1 MFMQKS
7 PREKYLLKAA
17 RLTRDEA
24 QQFYLRM
31 KRKLERSIE
40 KHKVRPVVALALQ
53 LEIEDKNL
61 NKWRERFSVI
71 KSRSRKKQ
79 TESPSVK
86 KPLSWT
92 AVITN
97 AKADRIV
104 GREFQIEKQIPS
116 DFRQQLTDDFALQLW
131 GN

>member
-1 MFMQKS
+1 MQKS

-53 LEIEDKNL
+53 LEIEDENL

-71 KSRSRKKQ
+71 KSRSRKK
-79 TESPSVK
+79 
-86 KPLSWT
+86 
-92 AVITN
+92 
-97 AKADRIV
+97 
-104 GREFQIEKQIPS
+104 
-116 DFRQQLTDDFALQLW
+116 
-131 GN
+131 